1 MRLGT
6 LVPAALLLLAACQR
20 AAPPPAPDAV
30 ARIGETEVRYSELE
44 SYIAR
49 TVGNAGDSGE
59 GSEGGSVLGS
69 SVLSELFDQFLDE
82 KLLERLAV
90 ERGLVQGTP
99 RPGQARQARQARQAI
114 DALLAE
120 GLRQEP
126 GPGEVAAYYRAHAGE
141 FARPERVKVR
151 QILTEDQATAEK
163 ALKALAS
170 GEPFEEVARRL
181 SRDPSAASGGYQG
194 ELTRAD
200 LPPAFADVIFGL
212 RSGEVSRLVPADYGV
227 HIFQVMDRQP
237 AAVVP
242 LEQARGEILDR
253 LRQERA
259 DRLLR
264 SLVQDAR
271 SRYNVSIYE
280 RNLPFGYEGSYKE
293 SNAQTSKN
301 TR

>member
-1 MRLGT
+1 MRMGT
-6 LVPAALLLLAACQR
+6 LAPAVLLLLTACQR

-44 SYIAR
+44 SYISR
-49 TVGNAGDSGE
+49 TVGGNSDGNG
-59 GSEGGSVLGS
+59 VLAS

-82 KLLERLAV
+82 KLLEKLAV
-90 ERGLVQGTP
+90 ERGLVKASSKP
-99 RPGQARQARQARQAI
+99 RQARQAI

-120 GLRQEP
+120 GLRQDP
-126 GPGEVAAYYRAHAGE
+126 GAGEVAAYYKAHAQE

-151 QILTEDQATAEK
+151 QILAEDQATAEK
-163 ALKALAS
+163 ALSAITA

-194 ELTRAD
+194 ELARAD
-200 LPPAFADVIFGL
+200 LPPAFAEVIFNL
-212 RSGEVSRLVPADYGV
+212 KPGEVSRLVPADYGV

-242 LEQARGEILDR
+242 LEQARGEILGR
-253 LRQERA
+253 LHRERA
-259 DRLLR
+259 DRLLK

-271 SRYNVSIYE
+271 NRYNVAIYE

-293 SNAQTSKN
+293 FHAKN

>member
-1 MRLGT
+1 MRMGLLTGLLTGT
-6 LVPAALLLLAACQR
+6 LAPAALLLLTACQR
-20 AAPPPAPDAV
+20 SAPPPAPDAV

-49 TVGNAGDSGE
+49 TVGDT
-59 GSEGGSVLGS
+59 GGVLGS
-69 SVLSELFDQFLDE
+69 GVLSELFDQFLDE

-90 ERGLVQGTP
+90 ERGLVTGSGASGTS
-99 RPGQARQARQARQAI
+99 RRAI

-141 FARPERVKVR
+141 FARSERVKVR
-151 QILTEDQATAEK
+151 QILTDDQATAEK
-163 ALKALAS
+163 ALKAVAA

-194 ELTRAD
+194 ELSRAD
-200 LPPAFADVIFGL
+200 LPPAFADVIFSL
-212 RSGEVSRLVPADYGV
+212 QPGEVSRLVPADYGV

-242 LEQARGEILDR
+242 LEQARDEILGR
-253 LRQERA
+253 LRRERA

-271 SRYNVSIYE
+271 SRYNVAIYE

-293 SNAQTSKN
+293 SNAKTAQ
-301 TR
+301 

>member
-1 MRLGT
+1 MRMGLLTGR
-6 LVPAALLLLAACQR
+6 LAPAALLLLTACQR
-20 AAPPPAPDAV
+20 SAPPPAPDAV

-49 TVGNAGDSGE
+49 TVGDT
-59 GSEGGSVLGS
+59 GSVLGS
-69 SVLSELFDQFLDE
+69 GVLSELFDQFLDE

-90 ERGLVQGTP
+90 ERGLVRGAAAKP
-99 RPGQARQARQARQAI
+99 RQAI

-126 GPGEVAAYYRAHAGE
+126 GSGEVAAYYRSHAGE

-151 QILTEDQATAEK
+151 QILTDDQATAEK
-163 ALKALAS
+163 ALKAVAA

-194 ELTRAD
+194 ELSRAD
-200 LPPAFADVIFGL
+200 LPPAFADVIFSL
-212 RSGEVSRLVPADYGV
+212 QPGEVSRLVPADYGV

-242 LEQARGEILDR
+242 LEQARDEILGR
-253 LRQERA
+253 LRRERA

-271 SRYNVSIYE
+271 SRYNVAIYE

-293 SNAQTSKN
+293 SNAQTSQ
-301 TR
+301 

>member
-1 MRLGT
+1 MRMGT
-6 LVPAALLLLAACQR
+6 LGPAALLLFAACQR
-20 AAPPPAPDAV
+20 SAPPPAPDVV

-49 TVGNAGDSGE
+49 TVGNTGE
-59 GSEGGSVLGS
+59 NTGETGVLAS
-69 SVLSELFDQFLDE
+69 RVLSELFDQFLDE

-90 ERGLVQGTP
+90 ERGLVTGSGTSGTS
-99 RPGQARQARQARQAI
+99 RRAI

-141 FARPERVKVR
+141 FARSERVKVR

-163 ALKALAS
+163 ALKAVAA

-194 ELTRAD
+194 ELSRAD
-200 LPPAFADVIFGL
+200 LPPAFADVIFSL
-212 RSGEVSRLVPADYGV
+212 QPGEVSRLVPADYGV

-242 LEQARGEILDR
+242 LEQARGEILGR

-259 DRLLR
+259 DQLLR

-293 SNAQTSKN
+293 SHAKN
-301 TR
+301 TP

>member
-1 MRLGT
+1 MRMGLLTGR
-6 LVPAALLLLAACQR
+6 LAPAALLLLAACQR
-20 AAPPPAPDAV
+20 SAPPPAPDAV
-30 ARIGETEVRYSELE
+30 ARIGDTEVRYSELE
-44 SYIAR
+44 SYVAR
-49 TVGNAGDSGE
+49 TVGDT
-59 GSEGGSVLGS
+59 GGVLGS
-69 SVLSELFDQFLDE
+69 GVLSELFDQFLDE

-90 ERGLVQGTP
+90 ERGLMKGSGTS
-99 RPGQARQARQARQAI
+99 RRAI

-126 GPGEVAAYYRAHAGE
+126 GPGEVAGYYKAHAGE

-151 QILTEDQATAEK
+151 QILTEDQATAER
-163 ALKALAS
+163 ALKEIAA
-170 GEPFEEVARRL
+170 GMPFEDVARRL

-200 LPPAFADVIFGL
+200 LPPAFSEVIFSL
-212 RSGEVSRLVPADYGV
+212 QPGEVSRLVPADYGV
-227 HIFQVMDRQP
+227 HIFQVIDRQP

-242 LEQARGEILDR
+242 LEQARNEILGR

-293 SNAQTSKN
+293 SHAKN
-301 TR
+301 TP

>member
-1 MRLGT
+1 MRMGT
-6 LVPAALLLLAACQR
+6 LAPAALLLLTACQR
-20 AAPPPAPDAV
+20 SAPPPAPDAV

-49 TVGNAGDSGE
+49 TVGDT
-59 GSEGGSVLGS
+59 GSVLGS

-90 ERGLVQGTP
+90 ERGLVRGAPKP
-99 RPGQARQARQARQAI
+99 RHAI
-114 DALLAE
+114 DALLAD

-151 QILTEDQATAEK
+151 QILTEDQTTAEK
-163 ALKALAS
+163 ALKAVAA

-212 RSGEVSRLVPADYGV
+212 QPGEVSRLVPADYGV
-227 HIFQVMDRQP
+227 HIFQVVDRQP

-242 LEQARGEILDR
+242 LEQARGEILGR
-253 LRQERA
+253 LRRERA

-293 SNAQTSKN
+293 SNAKTSQD

>member
-1 MRLGT
+1 MRMGT
-6 LVPAALLLLAACQR
+6 LAPAALLLLTACQR

-49 TVGNAGDSGE
+49 TVGDT
-59 GSEGGSVLGS
+59 GGVLGS
-69 SVLSELFDQFLDE
+69 GVLSELFDQFLDE

-90 ERGLVQGTP
+90 ERGLVQGVS
-99 RPGQARQARQARQAI
+99 RPRQARQAI

-163 ALKALAS
+163 AVKAIAG

-200 LPPAFADVIFGL
+200 LPPAFADVIFSL
-212 RSGEVSRLVPADYGV
+212 RPGEVSRLVPADYGV

-242 LEQARGEILDR
+242 LEQARDEILGR
-253 LRQERA
+253 LRRERA

-293 SNAQTSKN
+293 SHAQNSP
-301 TR
+301 

>member
-1 MRLGT
+1 MTAMAMRMGT
-6 LVPAALLLLAACQR
+6 LAPAALLLLTACQR
-20 AAPPPAPDAV
+20 TAPPPAPDAV

-49 TVGNAGDSGE
+49 TVGDT
-59 GSEGGSVLGS
+59 GSVLGS
-69 SVLSELFDQFLDE
+69 NVLSELFDQFLDE

-90 ERGLVQGTP
+90 ERGLVQGTSKP
-99 RPGQARQARQARQAI
+99 RPRHARHAI

-163 ALKALAS
+163 ALKAVAA

-212 RSGEVSRLVPADYGV
+212 RPGEVSRLVPADYGV

-242 LEQARGEILDR
+242 LEQARGEILGR
-253 LRQERA
+253 LRRERA

-293 SNAQTSKN
+293 SNAQTPKS
-301 TR
+301 TP

>member
-1 MRLGT
+1 MRAGR
-6 LVPAALLLLAACQR
+6 VAPAVLLLLTACQR
-20 AAPPPAPDAV
+20 SAPPPAPDAV

-49 TVGNAGDSGE
+49 TAGDT
-59 GSEGGSVLGS
+59 GGVLGS
-69 SVLSELFDQFLDE
+69 DVLSELFDQFLDE

-90 ERGLVQGTP
+90 DRKLVRASGSVLGP
-99 RPGQARQARQARQAI
+99 RRAI

-120 GLRQEP
+120 GLKQEP
-126 GPGEVAAYYRAHAGE
+126 GPAEVAAFYQAHRQE
-141 FARPERVKVR
+141 FARPERIGVR
-151 QILTEDQATAEK
+151 QILTEDRTTAER
-163 ALKALAS
+163 ALKEIAA
-170 GEPFEEVARRL
+170 GHPFEEVARRL

-200 LPPAFADVIFGL
+200 LPPAFAEVIFNL
-212 RSGEVSRLVPADYGV
+212 KPGEVSRLVPAEYGF
-227 HIFQVMDRQP
+227 HIFQVVEREP
-237 AAVVP
+237 AEVEP

-264 SLVQDAR
+264 LLVQDAR
-271 SRYNVSIYE
+271 RRYNVVIYE

-293 SNAQTSKN
+293 SHAKN
-301 TR
+301 TG

>member
-1 MRLGT
+1 MRMGT
-6 LVPAALLLLAACQR
+6 LAPAALLLLTACQR

-44 SYIAR
+44 SYIAQ
-49 TVGNAGDSGE
+49 TVGEGEAGG
-59 GSEGGSVLGS
+59 VLAS

-82 KLLERLAV
+82 KLLERLAA
-90 ERGLVQGTP
+90 ERGLVTGSGTASRP
-99 RPGQARQARQARQAI
+99 RHAI
-114 DALLAE
+114 DALLAD

-126 GPGEVAAYYRAHAGE
+126 GPGEIAAYYRAHAAE

-163 ALKALAS
+163 ALKAVAA

-194 ELTRAD
+194 ELARAD
-200 LPPAFADVIFGL
+200 LPPAFADVIFNL
-212 RSGEVSRLVPADYGV
+212 QPGEVSRLVPADYGV

-242 LEQARGEILDR
+242 LEQARGEILGR

-271 SRYNVSIYE
+271 SRYNVAIYE

-293 SNAQTSKN
+293 SHAQN

>member
-1 MRLGT
+1 MRMGT
-6 LVPAALLLLAACQR
+6 LAPAALLLLTACQR

-49 TVGNAGDSGE
+49 TVGDT
-59 GSEGGSVLGS
+59 GGVLGS
-69 SVLSELFDQFLDE
+69 GVLSELFDQFLDE

-90 ERGLVQGTP
+90 DRGLVQGTSKP
-99 RPGQARQARQARQAI
+99 RRAI

-126 GPGEVAAYYRAHAGE
+126 GPGEVAAYYRAHAAE

-151 QILTEDQATAEK
+151 QILTEDQATAER
-163 ALKALAS
+163 ALKAIAA

-200 LPPAFADVIFGL
+200 LPPAFADVIFSL
-212 RSGEVSRLVPADYGV
+212 QPGEVSRLVPADYGV
-227 HIFQVMDRQP
+227 HIFQVVDRQP

-242 LEQARGEILDR
+242 LEQARGEILGR